1 MSNLTKKLK
10 IFIAGHKGMVGSSLF
25 KFFKKKK
32 FGKLIFTPR
41 SKLDLE
47 NFIKV
52 DNFLKKNKPDVV
64 INCAGKVGVIL
75 ANSSFPTEF
84 LNENI

>member
-1 MSNLTKKLK
+1 MINLTKKLK

-32 FGKLIFTPR
+32 FGKLIFAPR

-47 NFIKV
+47 NFSQ
-52 DNFLKKNKPDVV
+52 
-64 INCAGKVGVIL
+64 G
-75 ANSSFPTEF
+75 
-84 LNENI
+84 